1 MEGTCFLCY
10 YRIHSGHDSVHMRV
24 GDRWRPVHRS
34 HADEGKITIHRIARN
49 VIDEVIDE
57 VATIL

>member
-1 MEGTCFLCY
+1 MEGTCFLCF
-10 YRIHSGHDSVHMRV
+10 YRIHSGQSAVSMKV
-24 GDRWRPVHRS
+24 GNRFLPVHRH

-49 VIDEVIDE
+49 VIDEVIEE